1 MSTVRI
7 KERYLSEVA
16 PNLKTQFQYKNV
28 MQIPKL
34 EKIIINMGVGR
45 AGQTGGDAKEL
56 DGALRDMTIIAGQR
70 PVITLARI
78 SIANFKL
85 RAGSRVGCKV
95 TLRGDRMYEFFDR
108 LVSITLPRIRDFQ
121 GISPTS
127 FDGRGNFAMGLKE
140 QLVFPEIEYDKI
152 DKIRGMDVIICT
164 TARTD
169 EEARALLKRLGMPFR
184 EK

>member
-1 MSTVRI
+1 MSTVRL
-7 KERYLSEVA
+7 KERYLTEVA